1 MNNQTVSQDE
11 WVSARK
17 ELLRKEKELT
27 KFQEEVARQRRELPW
42 VKVEKEYI
50 FDTPKGK
57 KTLAE
62 LFDGRSQL
70 IVYHFMLGP
79 GKKVGCVGCSFLSD
93 HVDGANVHLK
103 HHDVTFVTIA
113 RAPLDEIEAYKER
126 MGWRFDWVSS
136 YGNDFNYDYHVSFMP
151 DELVKGKVYYNFE
164 MTENKMEDLHGTSVF
179 YKDETGAIFHTYS
192 AYARGDER
200 GLGTYM
206 FLDLTPKGRN
216 ENGPTF
222 SLMDWV
228 KRHDEYEGDGSAKSN
243 GQAQS
248 VRA

>member
-1 MNNQTVSQDE
+1 
-11 WVSARK
+11 
-17 ELLRKEKELT
+17 
-27 KFQEEVARQRRELPW
+27 
-42 VKVEKEYI
+42 
-50 FDTPKGK
+50 
-57 KTLAE
+57 
-62 LFDGRSQL
+62 
-70 IVYHFMLGP
+70 
-79 GKKVGCVGCSFLSD
+79 
-93 HVDGANVHLK
+93 
-103 HHDVTFVTIA
+103 
-113 RAPLDEIEAYKER
+113 
-126 MGWRFDWVSS
+126 MGWRFDWASS
-136 YGNDFNYDYHVSFMP
+136 YDNDFNYDYHVSFKP